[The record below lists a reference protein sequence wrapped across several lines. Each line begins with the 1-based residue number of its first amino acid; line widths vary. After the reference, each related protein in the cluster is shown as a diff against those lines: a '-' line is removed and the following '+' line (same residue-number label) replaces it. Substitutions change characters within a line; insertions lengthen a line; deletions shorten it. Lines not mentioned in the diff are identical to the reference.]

1 MASDEHVNEAATEA
15 AVAQADDQT
24 AISQMA
30 RVSRAM
36 VRIYKEQ
43 FGRGPERV
51 RTYYAGPDA
60 IVCLLES
67 TLTPVELSLKTM
79 EEHQRLRDIRM
90 LFQYTAEDTFRGA
103 VEEITG
109 RRVVAFISGLDTH
122 ADVAS
127 ELFLLA
133 PAGS

>member
-1 MASDEHVNEAATEA
+1 MASDDVLSEPSGQAVVTPPGDQAAL
-15 AVAQADDQT
+15 
-24 AISQMA
+24 SQMA

-79 EEHQRLRDIRM
+79 DEHQRLRDIRM

-103 VEEITG
+103 IEEITG

-133 PAGS
+133 PVGS